1 MYSEIFYFKTKIN
14 LQLYSDRKKK
24 KVRFLDLVT

>member
-24 KVRFLDLVT
+24 KLDFLI

>member
-1 MYSEIFYFKTKIN
+1 MYSEIFYFKAKIN

-24 KVRFLDLVT
+24 NKLDFLI